1 MSSINK
7 ITDALGFRK
16 RGSTITENAN
26 QVASTQ
32 LEILLSTAR
41 RHAAQAPQT
50 RESELILELCAVIEA
65 APSDPAELRREIFRD
80 AVKGIANV
88 IRNSQL
94 PVDLPLSKMV
104 PGAYGTPELLA
115 AEIERANA
123 TEPVLLG
130 ELRQIRQKLKSA
142 TEGNDDIDD
151 SIRRLYYASV
161 FAKNPSTEDILPPG
175 SPSRSLDLAAL
186 VVQKVLPNGWWT
198 LGASGHNLDDM
209 PVAKVGTWTGDSPKP
224 ESAPTTPLTLLLA
237 LMLTLIEAEK
247 KSG

>member
-1 MSSINK
+1 MSSINR
-7 ITDALGFRK
+7 ITGALSFRK
-16 RGSTITENAN
+16 RGSAITENAN

-41 RHAAQAPQT
+41 SHAAQAPHA
-50 RESELILELCAVIEA
+50 RESELILELCAVIDA
-65 APSDPAELRREIFRD
+65 SQSDPAELRREIFRD

-94 PVDLPLSKMV
+94 PPDLPLSKMV

-123 TEPVLLG
+123 TEPVDLA
-130 ELRQIRQKLKSA
+130 EMRQIRVKLKSA
-142 TEGNDDIDD
+142 TEGSDDIDD
-151 SIRRLYYASV
+151 SIRRLYYATV
-161 FAKNPSTEDILPPG
+161 FKKNPSTEDILPPG

-186 VVQKVLPNGWWT
+186 VVQRILPNGWWT
-198 LGASGHNLDDM
+198 LGSSGENLDDI

-224 ESAPTTPLTLLLA
+224 ESAPTAPLTLLLA
-237 LMLTLIEAEK
+237 LMLTLIEAAK
-247 KSG
+247 KDG